1 MGKKSSGKLSEK
13 EIARRRAQA
22 KTHSLNSSPKQLGRK
37 GKPAGKQPAPVGKQ
51 EFRHQGR

>member
-22 KTHSLNSSPKQLGRK
+22 KTHSLNSSTKQLGQK